1 MPRRRAPRAPTRLPF
16 KAALAQASTTE
27 VTEKTAEVKLRKGEE
42 AQAVDGHAYSE
53 ITKGARA
60 GMYVNTSGN
69 VRHGQTFV
77 LVNKDG
83 KEYHIYG
90 TGKDRLVVG
99 FHMPVGRRR
108 RDRAADTTAGPKADT
123 SDLKLRKNEKIEPV
137 EGHAYAEITSGA
149 REGMYINTSGNKR
162 HGDAFVLVNKLGV
175 EYHIYGTGADRE
187 VIALKQRDERRRV
200 VLTARRSAP
209 PSAPAGSRR
218 RSPAPRRAT
227 SRAEPGPSVMPQA
240 PWPVTRYSPS
250 SPATAPSSG
259 RPSAA
264 SGRAQARTCSIVGA
278 RPARGCSARRARAAA
293 APPRR
298 RPAPRS

>member
-1 MPRRRAPRAPTRLPF
+1 MKVLPSHIAETAATRAAATTRASGTDKAKF
-16 KAALAQASTTE
+16 KAALASAATTE
-27 VTEKTAEVKLRKGEE
+27 TTEKKAEITLRKGEE
-42 AQAVDGHAYSE
+42 AQAVAGHAYSE
-53 ITKGARA
+53 ITKGKRA

-69 VRHGQTFV
+69 VRHGEAFV

-99 FHMPVGRRR
+99 FHVPKTDG
-108 RDRAADTTAGPKADT
+108 AETTPETKPETSKPEKADT

-187 VIALKQRDERRRV
+187 VIALRPRDEKD
-200 VLTARRSAP
+200 
-209 PSAPAGSRR
+209 
-218 RSPAPRRAT
+218 
-227 SRAEPGPSVMPQA
+227 EDK
-240 PWPVTRYSPS
+240 
-250 SPATAPSSG
+250 
-259 RPSAA
+259 
-264 SGRAQARTCSIVGA
+264 
-278 RPARGCSARRARAAA
+278 
-293 APPRR
+293 
-298 RPAPRS
+298 